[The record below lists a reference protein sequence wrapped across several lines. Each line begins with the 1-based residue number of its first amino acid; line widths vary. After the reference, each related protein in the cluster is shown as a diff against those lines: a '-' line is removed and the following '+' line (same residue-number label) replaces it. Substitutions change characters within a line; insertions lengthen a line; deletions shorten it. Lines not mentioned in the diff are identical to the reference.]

1 MGCNLQLI
9 LVFVWY
15 LVISANSLLFFF
27 SVESKN
33 NEKRKQSQWLLTAL
47 LSQRNRLVQLGKTN
61 QTIRYSCMEVVVILL

>member
-1 MGCNLQLI
+1 ML
-9 LVFVWY
+9 Y
-15 LVISANSLLFFF
+15 LVISANSLLLFFF

-61 QTIRYSCMEVVVILL
+61 QTIRYSCMEIIVIIL